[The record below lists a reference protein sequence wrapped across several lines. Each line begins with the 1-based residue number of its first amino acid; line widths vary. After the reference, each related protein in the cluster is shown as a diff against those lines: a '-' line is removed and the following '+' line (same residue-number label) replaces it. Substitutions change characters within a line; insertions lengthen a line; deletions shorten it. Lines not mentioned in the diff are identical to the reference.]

1 MRELAEDCLKNFPL
15 RGFPEIAKISTTQT
29 VNESKFTY
37 FIPETGDVKEDSKN
51 WVIESDGV
59 ALQKVMAVE
68 GVDHTRTISNSI
80 TEIL

>member
-1 MRELAEDCLKNFPL
+1 MQNFSL

-29 VNESKFTY
+29 VNESKNFY
-37 FIPETGDVKEDSKN
+37 FVQETGDVKEDSGN

-59 ALQKVMAVE
+59 ALQKVMGVE

>member
-1 MRELAEDCLKNFPL
+1 LQNFSL

-29 VNESKFTY
+29 VNESKHFY
-37 FIPETGDVKEDSKN
+37 FVPETGDVKEDSGN

-59 ALQKVMAVE
+59 ALQKVMGVE